1 MKNCSCCGY
10 RLEISLNLIL
20 DKVHSVADC
29 GACDCMYVKSLIT
42 GEWIESSSI
51 NAQKLV
57 GVPAGDK
64 DYWGNKNC
72 QVRTV
77 AS

>member
-1 MKNCSCCGY
+1 MKNCSCCGH
-10 RLEISLNLIL
+10 RLEISTDLIF
-20 DKVHSVADC
+20 DHVHTVADC
-29 GACDCMYVKSLIT
+29 EACDCMYVKSITT

-51 NAQKLV
+51 NNQKLV

-72 QVRTV
+72 QVRGL
-77 AS
+77 AP